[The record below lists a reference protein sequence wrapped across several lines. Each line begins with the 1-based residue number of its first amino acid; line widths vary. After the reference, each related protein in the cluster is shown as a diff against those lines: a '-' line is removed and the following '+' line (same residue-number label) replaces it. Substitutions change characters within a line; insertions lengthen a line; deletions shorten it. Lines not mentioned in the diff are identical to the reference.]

1 MRKESSRGTYWMSY
15 DNVLFARIWGSLLIL
30 YTAYLKASSLGES
43 CREKYLNYYCSTTF
57 FRYLVIHCIGHLLI
71 LGEDG
76 PNPDQSGQ
84 TAGCLEQQ
92 QQQAGG
98 AQRQPGGPH
107 HCHHCHGDHCAQ
119 VTLAIVSTTL
129 SETSNSR

>member
-1 MRKESSRGTYWMSY
+1 MVRKESSRGTYWMSY

-43 CREKYLNYYCSTTF
+43 YREKDLNYHF
-57 FRYLVIHCIGHLLI
+57 FTVFSDIGHLLI

-107 HCHHCHGDHCAQ
+107 HCHHCHGDHCTQ
-119 VTLAIVSTTL
+119 VTLAIVDTTL